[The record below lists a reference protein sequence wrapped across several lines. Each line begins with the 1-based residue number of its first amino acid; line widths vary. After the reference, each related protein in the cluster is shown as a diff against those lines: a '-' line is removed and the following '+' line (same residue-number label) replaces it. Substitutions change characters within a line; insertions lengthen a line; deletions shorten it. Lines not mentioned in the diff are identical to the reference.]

1 MKRFIYTAC
10 LCLCLLLTS
19 CYGNSFQST
28 IVIKNNSRHTYYY
41 KISCS
46 ETYYQDGGTLQSGST
61 VKTKVQSEH
70 AYVVETFEP
79 ISLQLHS
86 SKVVNARSDKT
97 YTITINN

>member
-1 MKRFIYTAC
+1 MRRFINTAC

-19 CYGNSFQST
+19 CYSNSFQST

-70 AYVVETFEP
+70 AYAVETFEP

-86 SKVVNARSDKT
+86 SKVVNAKSDKT